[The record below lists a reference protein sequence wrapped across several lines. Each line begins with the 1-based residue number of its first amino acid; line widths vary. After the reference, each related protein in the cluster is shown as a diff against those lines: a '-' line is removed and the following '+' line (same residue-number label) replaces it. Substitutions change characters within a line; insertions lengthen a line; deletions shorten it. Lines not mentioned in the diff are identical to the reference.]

1 MWGKRVKEEMNKLFT
16 ITILIILLLT
26 VSACS
31 VAGTTPAPIGSSVVP
46 TIATPEKPTATPLP
60 RPAPTESLVS
70 RLVKSCGLLNNR
82 DLASFFTS
90 HTEVVLP
97 TPQISQVNHPIFST
111 GNAPGTETS
120 CVYYTFHL
128 PGSIKEIVLQVNYWV
143 DVPAS
148 ATPSQAWAQDWTQA
162 SSKATQTISGIAD
175 GAFTKGGQLIFKKGD
190 LYVTIGATETDWNL
204 KVSTDVGKR
213 LAVEKQVALDILK
226 RLG

>member
-1 MWGKRVKEEMNKLFT
+1 MNKLFT
-16 ITILIILLLT
+16 FSTLIVLLLT
-26 VSACS
+26 ISACS
-31 VAGTTPAPIGSSVVP
+31 VARSTLIPVGSSVVP
-46 TIATPEKPTATPLP
+46 TLGTPEKATATPLP
-60 RPAPTESLVS
+60 QPAPTESLVG
-70 RLVKSCGLLNNR
+70 RLVNSCGLLNNR

-90 HTEVVLP
+90 HAEVILP
-97 TPQISQVNHPIFST
+97 TPQISQVGHPIFST

-148 ATPSQAWAQDWTQA
+148 GTPGQAWVQDWTQA
-162 SSKATQTISGIAD
+162 NSKAMQTISGIAD
-175 GAFTKGGQLIFKKGD
+175 GAFTKDGQLIFKKGD
-190 LYVTIGATETDWNL
+190 MYVTIAATETDWNL
-204 KVSTDVGKR
+204 KVSTDMGKQ

>member
-1 MWGKRVKEEMNKLFT
+1 MSKLFIIPT
-16 ITILIILLLT
+16 LIVLLLT

-31 VAGTTPAPIGSSVVP
+31 VAGSTSTPVSSSVVP
-46 TIATPEKPTATPLP
+46 TIETPEKPTATPLP
-60 RPAPTESLVS
+60 QPAPTESLVI
-70 RLVKSCGLLNNR
+70 RLVNSCGLLNNR
-82 DLASFFTS
+82 DLASFFNS

-148 ATPSQAWAQDWTQA
+148 TTSSQAWAQDWTRA
-162 SSKATQTISGIAD
+162 NSKATQNISGIAD
-175 GAFTKGGQLIFKKGD
+175 GAFTKDGQLTFKKGD
-190 LYVTIGATETDWNL
+190 LYVTIGAVETDWNL
-204 KVSTDVGKR
+204 KVSSDVGKQ
-213 LAVEKQVALDILK
+213 LAVEQQVALDILK